1 MTDRKKPRSVGVG
14 SALHGFLRKA
24 GLEDVLLQHSA
35 WERAAGELLARHVR
49 PVGRKNGALIPEA
62 DSLHWQ
68 KQALSMKAHLLP
80 RVQAEGLD
88 VARLVIKLSPDAPPK

>member
-1 MTDRKKPRSVGVG
+1 MSKPRPTVGID

-24 GLEDVLLQHSA
+24 GLEDALLQHAA

-49 PVGRKNGALIPEA
+49 PVGRKNGALMLEA
-62 DSLHWQ
+62 DTLHWQ
-68 KQALSMKAHLLP
+68 KQALGMKARLLP

-88 VARLVIKLSPDAPPK
+88 VLRLVIKLSPDAPPK